1 MRPFFFR
8 KSANIILLMG
18 GPATGKTTVAK
29 HFPEFPHISTGDLF
43 RRHFQN
49 EPFKGVELKSLMNKG
64 GLLPDK
70 LVIKALLAQPCLWK
84 SNTVFLDGFPRNP
97 RQLDYFFKYF
107 GQPAA
112 LIYLNAKES
121 TMVKNLMERGR
132 PDDNKEAIQA
142 RIDYFKSTTQPMID
156 SLLKTR
162 INSLVLDGDAD
173 PFGLVL
179 ENTRTFLMQHKFH
192 PGVGPQFAVESFSI

>member
-43 RRHFQN
+43 RRHLQN
-49 EPFKGVELKSLMNKG
+49 DHAKGVELKCLMNKG
-64 GLLPDK
+64 GLLPDQI
-70 LVIKALLAQPCLWK
+70 VFKALLAQPCLWK

-97 RQLDYFFKYF
+97 GQLDYLLKYF
-107 GQPAA
+107 GQPTA

-132 PDDNKEAIQA
+132 PDDNKEAIQE
-142 RIDYFKSTTQPMID
+142 RIDYFKSTTQPMIN

-162 INSLVLDGDAD
+162 INSLILDGDAD
-173 PFGLVL
+173 PFDLVL
-179 ENTRTFLMQHKFH
+179 ENMRTFLIQK
-192 PGVGPQFAVESFSI
+192 SFIPRDLSLNSL